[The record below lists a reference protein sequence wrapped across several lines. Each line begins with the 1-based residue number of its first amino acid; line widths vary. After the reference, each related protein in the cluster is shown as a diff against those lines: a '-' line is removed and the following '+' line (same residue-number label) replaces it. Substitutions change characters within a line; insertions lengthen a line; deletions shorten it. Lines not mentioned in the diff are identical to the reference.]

1 MADTLKASPGGR
13 SRARASA
20 LATNNSGD
28 DRDQQ
33 FDLLTAALLGAAV
46 GAAVT
51 LLFRTGPS
59 GRRPISPMLS
69 AAGRGARFAGMAGL
83 QGARWAGEQAAP
95 GAQWMAEQGAE
106 GARWAGKRTAR
117 GYRAARDRGSEIVDD
132 LPIDDMTESV
142 REYVDSAREAIN
154 NVVREEMSDLR
165 KAVRR
170 QRKRIGI

>member
-20 LATNNSGD
+20 PATNHSDD

-59 GRRPISPMLS
+59 GRRPIGPMLS
-69 AAGRGARFAGMAGL
+69 VAGRGARLAGIAGL
-83 QGARWAGEQAAP
+83 EGARWAGERAAP
-95 GAQWMAEQGAE
+95 GVRWAADQGRE
-106 GARWAGKRTAR
+106 GARWAGKRGAD
-117 GYRAARDRGSEIVDD
+117 GYRAARERGEEIIDD
-132 LPIDDMTESV
+132 LPIDDVSDSV

>member
-1 MADTLKASPGGR
+1 M
-13 SRARASA
+13 
-20 LATNNSGD
+20 NNSGD
-28 DRDQQ
+28 DREQQ
-33 FDLLTAALLGAAV
+33 FDLLTAALLGVAV

-59 GRRPISPMLS
+59 GRRPIGPVLG
-69 AAGRGARFAGMAGL
+69 AAGRGARLAGIAGL
-83 QGARWAGEQAAP
+83 EGARWAGERAAP
-95 GAQWMAEQGAE
+95 GARWVADQGLE
-106 GARWAGKRTAR
+106 GARWAGKRTAK
-117 GYRAARDRGSEIVDD
+117 GYRVARDRGEELIDD
-132 LPIDDMTESV
+132 LPIDEVSESV